1 MLLENKVAVVSGIG
15 SGMGFEIARAFA
27 REGADVVLAARS
39 KDALDEFASR
49 IEEESGRHA
58 LAVATDITDEAAR
71 QRLAEATA
79 EHFGHVDVLVN
90 NAAHG
95 GNYKTLMDSRLD
107 SWRKTMELNVFATL
121 GLTQQIV
128 PLMKGRDGRIIMINT
143 TGSLRAREAGGAYGG
158 SKAALAHITRCL
170 AKELGPQGIRV
181 NSIHPGHIMGEHWIE
196 HYSQQAAARG
206 ISFDEIVAEV
216 SSQHA
221 LRYVTDAS
229 EIAGTAVFLASDLAK
244 PITGQ
249 SIVVDCGAD

>member
-1 MLLENKVAVVSGIG
+1 MLLQDKVAIVSGIG
-15 SGMGFEIARAFA
+15 SGMGFEIARALA
-27 REGADVVLAARS
+27 THGADVVMAARS
-39 KDALDEFASR
+39 PEALEQFATR
-49 IEEESGRHA
+49 IAEETGRRTVP
-58 LAVATDITDEAAR
+58 VATDVTDEAAR
-71 QRLAEATA
+71 QHLVDVAAEQ
-79 EHFGHVDVLVN
+79 FGHVDVLVN

-107 SWRKTMELNVFATL
+107 SWRKTMEMNVFATL
-121 GLTQQIV
+121 GLTQLVV

-143 TGSLRAREAGGAYGG
+143 TGSLRARPAGGAYGG
-158 SKAALAHITRCL
+158 SKAALAHMTRIL
-170 AKELGPQGIRV
+170 AKELGPEGIRV
-181 NSIHPGHIMGEHWIE
+181 NSIHPGHIMGEHWVE
-196 HYSQQAAARG
+196 HYTQEAEARG

-216 SSQHA
+216 ASGHA

>member
-1 MLLENKVAVVSGIG
+1 MLLENKVALVSGIG

-39 KDALDEFASR
+39 KDALDEFAAR
-49 IEEESGRHA
+49 IERESGRRA
-58 LAVATDITDEAAR
+58 LAVPTDITDEAAR
-71 QRLAEATA
+71 QRLADAAA

-107 SWRKTMELNVFATL
+107 SWRKTMEVNVFATL

-143 TGSLRAREAGGAYGG
+143 TGSLRARESGGAYGG
-158 SKAALAHITRCL
+158 SKAALAHITRSL

-181 NSIHPGHIMGEHWIE
+181 NSIHPGHIMGEHWVE

>member
-1 MLLENKVAVVSGIG
+1 MLLENKVALVSGIG

-27 REGADVVLAARS
+27 RQGADVVMAARS
-39 KDALDEFASR
+39 EDALTEFAAR
-49 IEEESGRHA
+49 VAEESGRR
-58 LAVATDITDEAAR
+58 AVPVPTDITDEAAR
-71 QRLAEATA
+71 QRLAEVI
-79 EHFGHVDVLVN
+79 EQEFGHLDVLVN

-95 GNYKTLMDSRLD
+95 GNYKTLMDSRLE
-107 SWRKTMELNVFATL
+107 SWRKTMEFNVFGTL
-121 GLTQQIV
+121 ALTQLMV
-128 PLMKGRDGRIIMINT
+128 PLMKGDDGRIIMINT

-158 SKAALAHITRCL
+158 SKAALAHVTRIL

-181 NSIHPGHIMGEHWIE
+181 NSIHPGHIMGDHWVE
-196 HYSQQAAARG
+196 HYTQQAAARG

-221 LRYVTDAS
+221 LRYVTNAA